1 MRGRDRRLETG
12 SFPSTHTDTQVVLT
26 LYLERLPSVARL
38 GESSRTLGSLQEG
51 QGDSEFRE
59 RKCKKKKK
67 KACARLSLFSRGKKY
82 QRNKKSEKRTV
93 TLIGLTCST
102 AHI

>member
-59 RKCKKKKK
+59 RKCKKKKEK
-67 KACARLSLFSRGKKY
+67 SMRSFVSVFKGKK
-82 QRNKKSEKRTV
+82 
-93 TLIGLTCST
+93 IST
-102 AHI
+102 E

>member
-59 RKCKKKKK
+59 RKCKKKRKK
-67 KACARLSLFSRGKKY
+67 HALVCLCFQGEKNINGIKKV
-82 QRNKKSEKRTV
+82 KKGR
-93 TLIGLTCST
+93 
-102 AHI
+102 

>member
-1 MRGRDRRLETG
+1 MRGRDRGGWKRLG
-12 SFPSTHTDTQVVLT
+12 SFPSTHTDRQVVLT

-67 KACARLSLFSRGKKY
+67 HAIVSVLKGKNINGIKS
-82 QRNKKSEKRTV
+82 KKGR
-93 TLIGLTCST
+93 
-102 AHI
+102 